1 MLGAFPV
8 CGHPP
13 RRATRNGRAEPA
25 DRGAQAIV
33 QGFDIAIPYRP
44 AAVPVAGQRQLFY
57 ELHLSNFARIPLAAT
72 RLEVRDPA
80 SGAVLLDVS
89 GAALH
94 ALMDGAPDG
103 MIAPHARGIVYL
115 ELPVPSTGAPAR
127 LAHRLTFTG
136 GGDGGNRAVT
146 IDAGTITIDPAPPP
160 RLGPPLK
167 GGPWVAVYAP
177 GMTNGHRRYVYAI
190 DGKARIPGRFAIDF
204 MKVDSAGRLAPANDA
219 ATSAHFGYGAEV
231 LAVADATVAAT
242 RDDIPDRLPGEGS
255 PAALAD
261 ATGNYIALDLGG
273 GRYAFYEHLSPGLR
287 VKPGQRVRRGQV
299 IARLGFTGQAS
310 APHLHF
316 HVSDA
321 PSPLIAEG
329 QPWLI
334 DRYEMLGAYPSIEA
348 FGRGGAWVN
357 GPRQPGPS
365 LPPPNA
371 VIRFPD

>member
-1 MLGAFPV
+1 MRFLSLAILLTALPA
-8 CGHPP
+8 
-13 RRATRNGRAEPA
+13 ATAPN
-25 DRGAQAIV
+25 AQTTGPQPID
-33 QGFDIAIPYRP
+33 QGFDVAIPYRP
-44 AAVPVAGQRQLFY
+44 AAVPVAGEQRLFY
-57 ELHLSNFARIPLAAT
+57 ELHLSNFARVPLAVA

-89 GAALH
+89 GAALR
-94 ALMDGAPDG
+94 ALMEGTPDG

-115 ELPVPSTGAPAR
+115 ELPAPRAGAPAR
-127 LAHRLTFTG
+127 LAHRLTYAHG
-136 GGDGGNRAVT
+136 ADRGNHAVT
-146 IDAGTITIDPAPPP
+146 IDAGTIAVDPAAPP

-177 GMTNGHRRYVYAI
+177 GMTNGHRRYIYAI

-204 MKVDSAGRLAPANDA
+204 MKIDAAGRLAPADNA
-219 ATSAHFGYGAEV
+219 AAHFGFGAEV

-242 RDDIPDRLPGEGS
+242 RDDVPDRLPGEAS
-255 PAALAD
+255 PPALAD
-261 ATGNYIALDLGG
+261 ATGNYVALDLGG

-310 APHLHF
+310 DPHLHF

-329 QPWLI
+329 RPWLI

-348 FGRGGAWVN
+348 FDRGGPWASE
-357 GPRQPGPS
+357 PRQPGPS

-371 VIRFPD
+371 VIRFPG